1 MTGCYLSID
10 FEDFSHDLQRVL
22 GVKKPKTRRDALV
35 LSIRRIMKIVKTSP
49 GSDRLTFFTTG
60 QVARDHGEI
69 IKELSD
75 NGHEIGCHSYYH
87 DNVHQSGR
95 QRFASSL
102 ADPCQ
107 THTNRT
113 NWTDNGRPSFT
124 RSSAE
129 SKRQTGVTPN
139 SRGSIEMCGRVWKY
153 S

>member
-75 NGHEIGCHSYYH
+75 NGHEILASYYFPRRG
-87 DNVHQSGR
+87 D
-95 QRFASSL
+95 FASFTFEEEPPERFYEYFLVIQRGVAVGTYRDLAKAESL
-102 ADPCQ
+102 TYLDQ
-107 THTNRT
+107 VK
-113 NWTDNGRPSFT
+113 
-124 RSSAE
+124 SSAD
-129 SKRQTGVTPN
+129 
-139 SRGSIEMCGRVWKY
+139 
-153 S
+153 